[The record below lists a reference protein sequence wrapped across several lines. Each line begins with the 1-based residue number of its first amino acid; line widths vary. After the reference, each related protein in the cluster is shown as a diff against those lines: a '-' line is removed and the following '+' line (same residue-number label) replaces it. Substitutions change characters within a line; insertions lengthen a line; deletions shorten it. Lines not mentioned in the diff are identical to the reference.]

1 MTVDCQWVEKN
12 LEALFC
18 DRLSEQESRLIR
30 THMESC
36 ASCREEAQALNA
48 IDPLV
53 KSHFRRELNIAR
65 QPRVVHRSRV
75 LGLGATAAAVLA
87 AALLLLIR
95 TPQPPLVAPPIAA
108 RETGSDVATST
119 PAPPPVKETQAA
131 EVTRAKPA
139 PDVSPVA
146 DQKFTSPALPADAPD
161 FRVTDPAGYTHT
173 LADYRGHLVVI
184 GVWRTGQPESINAIE
199 RLYKANAA
207 NSKIRFL
214 GVSNE
219 KDARPR
225 NTTFPIVYNQGS
237 KMFGAQPGDFVVLD
251 ESGAV
256 QLRGSLVKDYEA
268 LRKALQGK

>member
-1 MTVDCQWVEKN
+1 
-12 LEALFC
+12 
-18 DRLSEQESRLIR
+18 
-30 THMESC
+30 
-36 ASCREEAQALNA
+36 
-48 IDPLV
+48 
-53 KSHFRRELNIAR
+53 LNIAR

-75 LGLGATAAAVLA
+75 LGIGAAAAAVLA

-95 TPQPPLVAPPIAA
+95 TPQPAPVAPPIAA
-108 RETGSDVATST
+108 RETSGAEVAST
-119 PAPPPVKETQAA
+119 PAPPPVKETQASP
-131 EVTRAKPA
+131 EVTRAKPT

-146 DQKFTSPALPADAPD
+146 DQRFKSPPSIPADAPD
-161 FRVTDPAGYTHT
+161 FRVTDPAGYSHT
-173 LADYRGHLVVI
+173 LADYRGHQVVI
-184 GVWRTGQPESINAIE
+184 AVWRTGQTESINAVE

-214 GVSNE
+214 GVSYE

-256 QLRGSLVKDYEA
+256 QMRGSLVRDYET